1 MKHLIYSCIAV
12 CAFLFT
18 SCADQDVT
26 ENVNSND
33 GKPGITVSMSMEG
46 NMQGNQAAPTSL
58 ACGNNA
64 IGY

>member
-12 CAFLFT
+12 CALLFT

-33 GKPGITVSMSMEG
+33 GKPGITVSMSME
-46 NMQGNQAAPTSL
+46 
-58 ACGNNA
+58 
-64 IGY
+64 

>member
-33 GKPGITVSMSMEG
+33 GKPGITVSMSME
-46 NMQGNQAAPTSL
+46 
-58 ACGNNA
+58 
-64 IGY
+64 